1 MLRRM
6 LVDITY
12 GGGSRIEK
20 PIEYEA
26 ETAEEIA
33 AMINRDENALLDFM
47 LTGDNHG
54 QKSFV
59 FQGLMFRKEGL
70 LVAQIKEPD
79 F

>member
-1 MLRRM
+1 MLRKM
-6 LVDITY
+6 LIDITY
-12 GGGSRIEK
+12 AGGSRIEK

-47 LTGDNHG
+47 MTGDNHG

-59 FQGLMFRKEGL
+59 FQGFMFRKEGL